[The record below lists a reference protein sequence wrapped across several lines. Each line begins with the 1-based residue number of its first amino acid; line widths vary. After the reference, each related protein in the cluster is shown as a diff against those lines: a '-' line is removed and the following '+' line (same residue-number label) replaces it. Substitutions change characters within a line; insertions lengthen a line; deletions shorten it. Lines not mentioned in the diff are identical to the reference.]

1 MESLDFDCRADD
13 TPERRNDMATSNPM
27 ILSEI
32 MHDGE
37 SWWNVWESRGV
48 FLCCVATLAEAEEFA
63 RDYLPGVAVKVR
75 RHKSSAA

>member
-1 MESLDFDCRADD
+1 
-13 TPERRNDMATSNPM
+13 MATSNPM

-63 RDYLPGVAVKVR
+63 RDYLPAAAVKVR
-75 RHKSSAA
+75 RRKRPAA

>member
-1 MESLDFDCRADD
+1 MESVDFTRRAND
-13 TPERRNDMATSNPM
+13 TPGDGNDMATRDPM
-27 ILSEI
+27 ILAEV

-63 RDYLPGVAVKVR
+63 RDYLPGAAFKVR
-75 RHKSSAA
+75 RRNRPAV